1 MVDTLVSE
9 HDEIS
14 LRDLIAL
21 IWARRW
27 LVLSI
32 VIIATSVAGAAA
44 LIADKKYL
52 ATVTLSPASGSQNQL
67 GALGSLAA
75 QFGGVASLAGI
86 SLPGDSKR
94 SESLA
99 ILQSE
104 ALTESYIRKND
115 LLPILYGDLWDPVGK
130 KWKETDPKKIPTLW
144 KANQYFKKSVRAVTT
159 DPKTD
164 LVTLTITWKD
174 AELAARWANELVRMA
189 NEYSRDRAIQE
200 SERNI
205 AYLNEQALKT
215 DMLGVKQ
222 VIFTILQNEIN
233 KEMLARG
240 NSEYALKVLDPAFT
254 PERPSSPKLTLWLIM
269 GFFGGLFWALFMVFV
284 QNAWRSGGAQR

>member
-1 MVDTLVSE
+1 MVDTLTRE

-14 LRDLIAL
+14 LRDLVAL
-21 IWARRW
+21 LWAKRW

-32 VIIATSVAGAAA
+32 TILATLVAGVAA
-44 LIADKKYL
+44 LVVEKKYL
-52 ATVTLSPASGSQNQL
+52 ATVTLSPASGSQNQI
-67 GALGSLAA
+67 GTLGSLAA

-86 SLPGDSKR
+86 SLSGDSKR

-99 ILQSE
+99 TLQSE

-115 LLPILYGDLWDPVGK
+115 LLPILYENLWDPVGK

-144 KANQYFKKSVRAVTT
+144 KANQYFKKTVRGVTT
-159 DPKTD
+159 DAKTD

-174 AELAARWANELVRMA
+174 PELAAKWANDLVRLA
-189 NEYSRDRAIQE
+189 NDYSRDRAIQE

-205 AYLNEQALKT
+205 AYLNEQASKT
-215 DMLGVKQ
+215 DVLGVRQ
-222 VIFTILQNEIN
+222 AIYTILQNEIN

-240 NSEYALKVLDPAFT
+240 NSEYALKVLDPAFA
-254 PERPSSPKLTLWLIM
+254 PESPSSPKLSLWLIM
-269 GFFGGLFWALFMVFV
+269 GFFGGLFSAFFIVFV
-284 QNAWRSGGAQR
+284 GNAWRGGKAD